1 LRQEWRVT
9 NSQKFWERL
18 AVGCLVII
26 IVALGVGVYRDKVD
40 YTQVIVAAIGL
51 IGLLRGA
58 DSFKNSNNSKNDD
71 STKSG

>member
-1 LRQEWRVT
+1 VP

-18 AVGCLVII
+18 AVGILVII
-26 IVALGVGVYRDKVD
+26 LIALCVGVYRDKVD

-58 DSFKNSNNSKNDD
+58 DSFKKMNDKDDD
-71 STKSG
+71 SDKSQT